1 MRHGE
6 RIDNIDIK
14 KQILPKEDQKKK
26 KKGISQASSIGKK
39 LKENYFK
46 DF

>member
-14 KQILPKEDQKKK
+14 KQILPKEDPELTQKV
-26 KKGISQASSIGKK
+26 ISQASSIGKK